1 MNKYDLF
8 QAFQGIDRELI
19 DEADRLTVK
28 QPVYQ
33 DTDAANAPI
42 FQDAQKEVFMGKHG
56 KLFRTMTGIAA
67 AVAIC
72 SIGIAGYFAI
82 HPKVSDQPDSV
93 ASAIPDSSETGERT
107 ALTASETG
115 SVTTH
120 TETNP
125 LPDDFEEETAPPQ
138 DDTEENPV
146 DWSNDERMFD
156 DNNFAYGAGFVNGD
170 PDLSEVIN
178 KPVDAENGKKMSLDL
193 SILYEMGGNETATQ
207 IPATVVLMQD
217 GEIIPFALT
226 ENGKTETS
234 QTVELDI
241 PANKYTNVLTLYLM
255 NGLSDRSIEKTI
267 GLLSELDGITVI
279 RQREESDP
287 NWTQKYLD
295 VTLTSDLLTNDA
307 DLYAEIYDKIS
318 ATSGIQSIK
327 RNPEREVWDTN
338 NATLQKIWFTPH
350 CRTNYS
356 TLTAAVT
363 YHTPKKRFPVS
374 GNTTASTYVQLHCE
388 NPDESS
394 ELSAA
399 CYIAADDD
407 YIEYPEAVRGANLSG
422 ATGIAIGKCQNYDF
436 DAGPNKYAIKNNAW
450 SHADPINRNEIYL
463 KAHFDENN
471 IIGEILPG
479 HYYALVLCDGKP
491 VGLANGKDAVLFEAR
506 NESTLNLKLTLDDSI
521 ADGQHSF
528 SVFLADVSAQPADEN
543 ADRKYY
549 PWDSS
554 VFDVQS

>member
-42 FQDAQKEVFMGKHG
+42 FQDAPKEVFMGKHG

-146 DWSNDERMFD
+146 DWLNDERTFG

-226 ENGKTETS
+226 ENGRTETS

-388 NPDESS
+388 KPDESS

-407 YIEYPEAVRGANLSG
+407 YIEYPEAVRGANFSG
-422 ATGIAIGKCQNYDF
+422 ATGIAIGKCQNYGF
-436 DAGPNKYAIKNNAW
+436 DAGPNKYAIKSNAW

-491 VGLANGKDAVLFEAR
+491 VGLANGKDTVLFEAR